1 MVAEF
6 TRKPEREA
14 GGWRLEAGGW
24 RLEAGGWRLEAGAS
38 VGWMSLSTST
48 VPPLVGSVKRDPTY
62 NR

>member
-6 TRKPEREA
+6 TRKPER
-14 GGWRLEAGGW
+14 EAGGW

-48 VPPLVGSVKRDPTY
+48 VPPLVGSVKPDPTY